1 MKHILGGRDADMTHG
16 NIMRQII
23 SFSLPM
29 ALGLLFQ
36 QMYNTVDT
44 IVVGRFVSYQA
55 LAAVGTTGSIVNM
68 LVGFSAGLSTGAG
81 VVISQAYGAHD
92 QERLDKAVHTS
103 LAITLILCVILT
115 VLGLVII
122 DPMLRFMQIPDDVW
136 NEAKEYLTIY
146 FAGLTALLLYNM
158 GSAILR
164 AVGDSSRPLIILI
177 VASVV
182 NVFGDLLFVVHFRIG
197 VAGAAYATVMSQGAS
212 AVMVLWIL
220 SRVKEGYGIRWKRIR
235 IDPSSVKSIM
245 MIGLPSGLQQA
256 VTAFSNV
263 FVQSYTNYFGSAAM
277 AGWASYNKLDSYLSI
292 PVQSI
297 AMASSTFVGQN
308 AGANDMERA
317 KKGTRTSLIMGL
329 VVTVALSALIMLLAR
344 PAISLFTSEEEV
356 IEYGVF
362 YVRLISPFFVTL
374 VFNQVYAGA
383 LRGIGNSLTPMLV
396 MLGSFVVFRQIY
408 LATVKALGNALVPIS
423 LAYPMGWIMCSVLI
437 SISYHRSI
445 LGKKKT
451 DNA

>member
-1 MKHILGGRDADMTHG
+1 
-16 NIMRQII
+16 
-23 SFSLPM
+23 
-29 ALGLLFQ
+29 
-36 QMYNTVDT
+36 
-44 IVVGRFVSYQA
+44 
-55 LAAVGTTGSIVNM
+55 
-68 LVGFSAGLSTGAG
+68 
-81 VVISQAYGAHD
+81 
-92 QERLDKAVHTS
+92 
-103 LAITLILCVILT
+103 
-115 VLGLVII
+115 
-122 DPMLRFMQIPDDVW
+122 
-136 NEAKEYLTIY
+136 
-146 FAGLTALLLYNM
+146 
-158 GSAILR
+158 
-164 AVGDSSRPLIILI
+164 
-177 VASVV
+177 
-182 NVFGDLLFVVHFRIG
+182 
-197 VAGAAYATVMSQGAS
+197 MSQGAS